1 MSLIIK
7 KIKGLDPHTYNFYFL
22 DANVWIASLKNN
34 KYNNADLKEKQYI
47 DFFDA
52 IIQLNVLSQSLP
64 KKKIN
69 PPKIVMTSM
78 LLSEII
84 NTYLR
89 KIAMKLFFND
99 NKYHEFKKEY
109 RDEIYS
115 DYNKQL
121 KHITTDILAFKDFLH
136 FIDDDFSTIGF
147 DNLLCSLDKKND
159 FNDLYYYKLL
169 KNKNIA
175 IVTEDK
181 DFCYEDIPIITDSE
195 HLKRLIV

>member
-7 KIKGLDPHTYNFYFL
+7 KIKGFDPQTYKYYFL

-34 KYNNADLKEKQYI
+34 KYNNADLKEKYYI

-52 IIQLNVLSQSLP
+52 IIQLNVLSQTLP

-69 PPKIVMTSM
+69 APKIVMTSM

-115 DYNKQL
+115 DYDKQL
-121 KHITTDILAFKDFLH
+121 KHITTDILAFKDYLH
-136 FIDDDFSTIGF
+136 FVDDDFLNIGF
-147 DNLLCSLDKKND
+147 DNILCSLDKKND
-159 FNDLYYYKLL
+159 FNDLYYYKLF

-195 HLKRLIV
+195 HLKRLII